1 MAATSVTVSKLGEG
15 VLTLGATPQDFS
27 WQVTNCRLEPSHEEA
42 DQRGTL
48 AKPKRA
54 AEVTTRWVLAGTA
67 IQDFELD
74 GPEGFADYCQD
85 NNGTEVPYVFTPN
98 TAAAKSYTG
107 NCQIRAIVIG
117 GDVDVEITADFSFPC
132 SEDPLR
138 GGGVE

>member
-1 MAATSVTVSKLGEG
+1 MSATEVTVSKLGEG
-15 VLTLGATPQDFS
+15 VLTLGTTPSDFS

-54 AEVTTRWVLAGTA
+54 KDITTTWVLAGTA

-74 GPEGFADYCQD
+74 TPIGFQDYCQD
-85 NNGTEVPYVFTPN
+85 TNGTEVPYLFTPN
-98 TAAAKSYTG
+98 SAAGKTYTG
-107 NCQIRAIVIG
+107 NVQIRAVVIG

-132 SEDPLR
+132 SEDPTR
-138 GGGVE
+138 GTTP